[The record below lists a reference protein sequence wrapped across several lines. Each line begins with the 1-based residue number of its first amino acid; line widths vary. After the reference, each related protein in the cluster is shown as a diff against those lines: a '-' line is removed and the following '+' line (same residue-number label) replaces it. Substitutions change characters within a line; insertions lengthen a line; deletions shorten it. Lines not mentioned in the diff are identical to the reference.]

1 MKIKNNEISPRLAK
15 SFLKQ
20 ISESLLGTG
29 HLKIEDFKSSSI
41 LAQKIID
48 LIDSSN
54 FKLVIDHRKQIEK
67 LAKEFHDSKNL
78 EISIFFY
85 SLYFEQTLNFIIYVQ
100 LIKNKKSP
108 SLIKNIIKAT
118 NIEAKLSWV
127 LELLNLPEINEKHKK
142 IILLVSQ
149 ERNSFIHYKWLDDSN
164 EINTKLFFKS
174 YNINKTVIYLKKYE
188 SRIRFNG
195 NKKNQ

>member
-1 MKIKNNEISPRLAK
+1 MAK
-15 SFLKQ
+15 SILKQ

-29 HLKIEDFKSSSI
+29 HLKIEDFKSESI

-48 LIDSSN
+48 IIDSSH
-54 FKLVIDHRKQIEK
+54 FHLVIDHRKTIEN
-67 LAKEFHDSKNL
+67 LAKKFYDSKNL

-85 SLYFEQTLNFIIYVQ
+85 SLYFEQTLNYIIHVQ
-100 LIKNKKSP
+100 LIKNGKNP
-108 SLIKNIIKAT
+108 NLTKNIIKAT

-149 ERNSFIHYKWLDDSN
+149 ERNSFIHYKWMDDSN
-164 EINTKLFFKS
+164 HINIKLFFKS
-174 YNINKTVIYLKKYE
+174 YNINKTIIYLKKYE

-195 NKKNQ
+195 NKKNLRKTSK